1 MEHQSMTIRKITIL
15 IVDDHKIFR
24 EGLKLLFSNFSFVE
38 VIGEAADGKEFL
50 DLMEK
55 QYPDIVF
62 MDISMPFMDGIEA
75 TEQILMKYPDM
86 KIIVLTTYKD
96 DEYIERMLLAG
107 VEGYMLKNSE
117 LSDFE
122 NAINK
127 VYKGGNFFS
136 EEILAYLMKN
146 INKLKQRETVRKER
160 ANFTSREM
168 QILELICQ
176 GHNNKQIGEITFLS
190 PKTIEKYKSN
200 LCQKTNVLNT
210 INLIVYAYKHQLV
223 DF

>member
-1 MEHQSMTIRKITIL
+1 MTKIKVL

-24 EGLKLLFSNFSFVE
+24 DGLNLLFNNFSFVE
-38 VIGEAADGKEFL
+38 VIGEAANGEEFL
-50 DLMEK
+50 ELVEMK
-55 QYPDIVF
+55 YPDIIF
-62 MDISMPFMDGIEA
+62 MDISMPLMDGIEA
-75 TEQILMKYPDM
+75 TEQVLMKYPDL
-86 KIIVLTTYKD
+86 KIIALTTFKD
-96 DEYIERMLLAG
+96 DDCIERMLLAG

-122 NAINK
+122 NAIK
-127 VYKGGNFFS
+127 RVSEGGNYFS
-136 EEILAYLMKN
+136 EEILAHLMRN
-146 INKLKQRETVRKER
+146 LNKFKQRETARTKR

-176 GHNNKQIGEITFLS
+176 GYNNKQISETIFLS

-200 LCQKTNVLNT
+200 LFQKTNVLNT
-210 INLIVYAYKHQLV
+210 VNLIVYAYKHQLV

>member
-1 MEHQSMTIRKITIL
+1 MTIKKIKVL

-24 EGLKLLFSNFSFVE
+24 DGLKLLFNNFSSVK
-38 VIGEAADGKEFL
+38 VIGEAADGEEFL
-50 DLMEK
+50 ELVEK

-62 MDISMPFMDGIEA
+62 MDISMPLMDGIEA
-75 TEQILMKYPDM
+75 TEQILMKYPDL

-96 DEYIERMLLAG
+96 DDYIERMLLAG

-122 NAINK
+122 NAIK
-127 VYKGGNFFS
+127 RVFTGGNYFS
-136 EEILAYLMKN
+136 EEILAHLMRN
-146 INKLKQRETVRKER
+146 LNKFKQRETARAKR

-190 PKTIEKYKSN
+190 PKTIEKYKSD
-200 LCQKTNVLNT
+200 LFQKTNVLNT
-210 INLIVYAYKHQLV
+210 VNLIVYAYKHQLV

>member
-1 MEHQSMTIRKITIL
+1 MTMKKIKVL

-24 EGLKLLFSNFSFVE
+24 DGLRLLFNNFSFVE
-38 VIGEAADGKEFL
+38 VIGEAADGEEFL
-50 DLMEK
+50 KFVERK
-55 QYPDIVF
+55 YPDIIF
-62 MDISMPFMDGIEA
+62 MDISMPLMDGIEA
-75 TEQILMKYPDM
+75 TEQIRMKYPDM
-86 KIIVLTTYKD
+86 KIIALTTYKD
-96 DEYIERMLLAG
+96 DDYIERMLLAG

-122 NAINK
+122 NAIKK
-127 VYKGGNFFS
+127 VFTGGNYFS
-136 EEILAYLMKN
+136 EEILAHLMKN
-146 INKLKQRETVRKER
+146 LDKFKQREAARAKR

-190 PKTIEKYKSN
+190 PKTIEKYKSD
-200 LCQKTNVLNT
+200 LFQKTNVLNT
-210 INLIVYAYKHQLV
+210 VNLIVYAYKHQLV